1 MKTTE
6 TTQPKKAFHLF
17 CTLIGHRYQETKKI
31 TNHFS
36 EYSCKCCGKQMT
48 DDTRG
53 RLIQLTPEL
62 KEINATLELLFQ
74 RRRFINS

>member
-1 MKTTE
+1 MKTSQTNQQ
-6 TTQPKKAFHLF
+6 TQSKNFI
-17 CTLIGHRYQETKKI
+17 CTIIGHRYQETRKV

-48 DDTRG
+48 EDTRG

-62 KEINATLELLFQ
+62 KEINATLSLLFQ
-74 RRRFINS
+74 RRHLVNS

>member
-1 MKTTE
+1 MKTSQ
-6 TTQPKKAFHLF
+6 TTQPTNFI
-17 CTLIGHRYQETKKI
+17 CSLIGHRYRETKKV

-48 DDTRG
+48 EDTRG